1 MTGLLTFLESLPPA
15 PLYAVIAALA
25 VIENAFPPVPA
36 DTAVALGALL
46 AGRGVLRPWS
56 VFWIAWVANVAGA
69 ALVYVAA
76 RRYGRVFFQGPLG
89 RRLLSEQTLAHI
101 ARQYDRYG
109 EWGIFVSRLL
119 PVWRGVVTPF
129 AGIAGLSAP
138 RALIPIAVAS
148 ALYYGTLTALIYALG
163 ANLDDVLRV
172 LDRVNTVLAVLAVV
186 PLVILGAWIV
196 RRLKR

>member
-76 RRYGRVFFQGPLG
+76 RRYGRGFFQGPLG
-89 RRLLSEQTLAHI
+89 RRLRSGQTLAHI

-172 LDRVNTVLAVLAVV
+172 LDRVNTILAVLAVV